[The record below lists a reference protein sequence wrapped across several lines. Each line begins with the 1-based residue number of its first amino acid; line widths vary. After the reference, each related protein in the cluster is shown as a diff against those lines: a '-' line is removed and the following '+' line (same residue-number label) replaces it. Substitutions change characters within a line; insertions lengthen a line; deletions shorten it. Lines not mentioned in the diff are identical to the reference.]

1 MLSNLLKRLAI
12 GVGIFTAVILF
23 CIIVSRITY
32 KNSLDKLN
40 SALPPSNQA
49 VSVSAS
55 ESDEHTSETADCFY
69 AKLEGENIS
78 IYSISGDK
86 NEFMYS
92 LKIQVKDISEKELEE
107 LKKGIILKDRQALAS
122 FEEDFTS

>member
-1 MLSNLLKRLAI
+1 MLSNLLKRLAV
-12 GVGIFTAVILF
+12 GVGVFIAVILF
-23 CIIVSRITY
+23 CIIVSKITY

-40 SALPPSNQA
+40 SQLPPSNQA
-49 VSVSAS
+49 VSASAN
-55 ESDEHTSETADCFY
+55 ESTERKEENADCFY

-92 LKIQVKDISEKELEE
+92 LRIQVKDISEKELEE